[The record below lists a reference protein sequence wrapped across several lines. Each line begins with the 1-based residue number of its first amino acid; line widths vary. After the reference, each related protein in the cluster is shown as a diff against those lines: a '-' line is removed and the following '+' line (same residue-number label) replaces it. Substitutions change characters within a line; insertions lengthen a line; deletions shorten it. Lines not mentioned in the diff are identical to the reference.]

1 MIGLILLLAIP
12 SGGVKLLGYYLSWAS
27 TGSYALIITMIG
39 NNVKGY
45 TKKIFYN
52 GSLMCFYTIGNFCGP
67 LMMVAKQAPRY
78 LGGIGGFLG
87 GYVVALICYIIMR
100 IWMSRENKRRL
111 ANLTGEPCDIYQ
123 DLTDREDKNFI
134 YLL

>member
-1 MIGLILLLAIP
+1 
-12 SGGVKLLGYYLSWAS
+12 
-27 TGSYALIITMIG
+27 
-39 NNVKGY
+39 
-45 TKKIFYN
+45 
-52 GSLMCFYTIGNFCGP
+52 
-67 LMMVAKQAPRY
+67 MMVAKQAPRY